1 MESDKDRRLDT
12 ELNNIMDTWRRAVL
26 EKNVRDKS
34 LSRFKRG
41 WEERIWIQK
50 VYTCLSESGNKE
62 LGGFWVFF
70 VFFFLRYAQ

>member
-1 MESDKDRRLDT
+1 MESDEDRRLDT

-34 LSRFKRG
+34 LRFKRG

-50 VYTCLSESGNKE
+50 VYTSLSESGDKE
-62 LGGFWVFF
+62 LWVLGGFL
-70 VFFFLRYAQ
+70 FFF